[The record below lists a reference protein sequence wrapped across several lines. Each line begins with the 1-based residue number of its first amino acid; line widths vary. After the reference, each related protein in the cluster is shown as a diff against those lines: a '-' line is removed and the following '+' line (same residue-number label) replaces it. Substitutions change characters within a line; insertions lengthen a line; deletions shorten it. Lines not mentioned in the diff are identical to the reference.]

1 MNRLKSSLFLFQRS
15 IFEMDYKYPSVF
27 LRKVHNTLGTIIHL
41 GFDNWFME
49 IHKLQCC
56 IEKGNS
62 ICIWYLLY
70 SKWDSASY
78 DSLCG
83 TKQIEQSSIISIEKK
98 IPENPYNNSWNINS
112 YSRYFFKFWFHLA
125 WGKCLPYSKL
135 LTYRRRVCKAT
146 ALWFMLYEVCSVET
160 RTR

>member
-49 IHKLQCC
+49 IHKLLVQCC
-56 IEKGNS
+56 IEKGHS

-70 SKWDSASY
+70 SKRDSASY

-83 TKQIEQSSIISIEKK
+83 TKKIEQSSIITV
-98 IPENPYNNSWNINS
+98 
-112 YSRYFFKFWFHLA
+112 A
-125 WGKCLPYSKL
+125 
-135 LTYRRRVCKAT
+135 
-146 ALWFMLYEVCSVET
+146 
-160 RTR
+160 